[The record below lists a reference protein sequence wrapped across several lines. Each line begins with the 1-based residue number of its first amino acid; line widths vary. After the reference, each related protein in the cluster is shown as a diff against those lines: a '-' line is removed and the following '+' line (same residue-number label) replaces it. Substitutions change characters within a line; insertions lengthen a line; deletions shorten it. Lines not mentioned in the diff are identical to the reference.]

1 MPLTVDKVAFHLR
14 YDLDEIIQQD
24 LQDLLDSAEQ
34 VVKDHIKNKYDAE
47 NKIHQRAIL
56 MMCGYFDE
64 NRGVDKNTVSNDG
77 FLPQPV
83 KDLLNPYYVP
93 LCI

>member
-1 MPLTVDKVAFHLR
+1 MALTVEKVAFHLR
-14 YDLDEIIQQD
+14 YDLDNIVTQD
-24 LQDLLDSAEQ
+24 LQDVLDSAEQ
-34 VVKDHIKNKYDAE
+34 AVKDHIKDKYDPE

-64 NRGVDKNTVSNDG
+64 NRGVGKETVSNDG

-83 KDLLNPYYVP
+83 KNLLTSYYVP